1 METTWEEES
10 EERARKRRK
19 EAGDVREERVWPSLG
34 LQRLAEES
42 GRFRGPPEA
51 SGWAQKRG
59 LDMPIVSDAFN
70 VTTKAQREHLIKVWP
85 SAPRA

>member
-1 METTWEEES
+1 MG
-10 EERARKRRK
+10 RRQEGAK
-19 EAGDVREERVWPSLG
+19 HKTEDRSFGRVWPSLG

-70 VTTKAQREHLIKVWP
+70 VTTKAQSEHLIKVWP